1 MPDAVHLVQSIF
13 VSFVISTSL
22 GLLFNC
28 TDIKVILLFTAMLTR
43 RFMKY
48 HPDPIN
54 TEISTTKSSL
64 ESFIMRLENPNSVL
78 RIQVDKII
86 NSIAVT
92 AIGGWIG
99 GFLLPLDWQVFYV
112 QFPFPVIAGLLIGES
127 ISLTM
132 E

>member
-1 MPDAVHLVQSIF
+1 
-13 VSFVISTSL
+13 
-22 GLLFNC
+22 
-28 TDIKVILLFTAMLTR
+28 
-43 RFMKY
+43 MKY